1 VYPGGAVRTAAS
13 NLNVVAGQTVPNLV
27 TVAVGAGNRVTLYN
41 AAGTID
47 LVADLSGYFNG

>member
-1 VYPGGAVRTAAS
+1 
-13 NLNVVAGQTVPNLV
+13 VVAGQTVPNLV